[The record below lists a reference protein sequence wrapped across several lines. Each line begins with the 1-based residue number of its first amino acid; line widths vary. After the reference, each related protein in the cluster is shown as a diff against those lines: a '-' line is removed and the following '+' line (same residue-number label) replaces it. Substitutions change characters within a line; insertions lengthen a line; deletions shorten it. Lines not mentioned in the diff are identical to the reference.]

1 MPATLTEPMLRTPTA
16 PTTPEA
22 GIPSEAGDAAP
33 AASPERSAGLTF
45 RETLGDLDVDDFL
58 SRIWGRSFVH
68 LRGSRGRF
76 HPLLSW
82 REVNGMLQKHRLE
95 PPRLRLARNGAF
107 APKNSY
113 LRYEGA
119 GVPFVVPERLSELL
133 RDGYTLIVDAV
144 DDMIDGVMHLAEDFE
159 RVLHESV
166 QVNMYAGW
174 REQQGFNRH
183 CDTHDVVVLQLF
195 GRKYWRVYEGGRPH
209 PLKNDIAPNSEPPQ
223 KLAWEGMLED
233 GDVLYLPRGWWHEA
247 SGVGELTLH
256 LTFGIHQRT
265 GVNLMH
271 WLADELRAT
280 EAFRAGL
287 RRFGTEEERRAQL
300 EEIRAQLLAELDDRL
315 LERYFATHDRHA
327 RSRGWANLPWSAV
340 PSEPPPPSTLVRL
353 DTPRRLEIARAG
365 GSIAFEANGRAWK
378 LGSSAEPLLKLLE
391 EGPATIAS
399 LCASSAGALE
409 PATVQQLIVEL
420 AREGLVRLEGEPAS

>member
-1 MPATLTEPMLRTPTA
+1 MERMLRTPTA

-22 GIPSEAGDAAP
+22 GIPSRSSDAAP
-33 AASPERSAGLTF
+33 AASPDRPHPASLTF
-45 RETLGDLDVDDFL
+45 QETIGDLRVAEFL
-58 SRIWGRSFVH
+58 TRIWGESFAH
-68 LRGSRGRF
+68 ITGKRGRF

-82 REVNGMLQKHRLE
+82 SEVNGMLQKHRLE
-95 PPRLRLARNGAF
+95 PPRLRLVRSGEF
-107 APKNSY
+107 APKSSY

-119 GVPFVVPERLSELL
+119 GVPFVVPERLSALL

-144 DDMIDGVMHLAEDFE
+144 DDMVDGVMQLAEDFE

-195 GRKYWRVYEGGRPH
+195 GRKHWRVYEGGRPH
-209 PLKNDIAPNSEPPQ
+209 PLKNDIAPDNEPPQ

-265 GVNLMH
+265 GVSLMH
-271 WLADELRAT
+271 WLADQLRAS
-280 EAFRAGL
+280 EAFRAPL
-287 RRFGTEEERRAQL
+287 RRFAPERERRAQL
-300 EEIRAQLLAELDDRL
+300 NELRSRLLASFDDGL
-315 LERYFATHDRHA
+315 IERYHSMHDGRA
-327 RSRGWANLPWSAV
+327 RSRGWANLPWSAI
-340 PSEPPPPSTLVRL
+340 PAEAPPPSTLVRL
-353 DTPRRLEIARAG
+353 DAPRRLEISRAD
-365 GSIAFEANGRAWK
+365 GSIEFEANGRAWK
-378 LGSSAEPLLKLLE
+378 LGSATEPLLKLLE
-391 EGPATIAS
+391 QGPATIAALS
-399 LCASSAGALE
+399 DSAAGTLDPE
-409 PATVQQLIVEL
+409 RVQQLIVEL